1 MRDIEDLIKKICDS
15 NDYDELLLEIV
26 KEGENNKIVEILE
39 SISNNNKIA
48 EEEKIEYYNKIFDF
62 VKNINKNYESK
73 IKDIY
78 SKSLQESSIKLLM
91 LSDYL
96 KKDIKI
102 DKKIEADM
110 NDYIL
115 KRLER
120 KSKIVNNTKL
130 KNKFQR
136 IEEELKNEKIK
147 ELYFNMRDLEI
158 IDSYKI
164 GFYDALQ
171 ILLSW

>member
-39 SISNNNKIA
+39 SISNNNKMA

>member
-39 SISNNNKIA
+39 SISNNNKMA

-171 ILLSW
+171 ILLS

>member
-171 ILLSW
+171 ILLS